1 MNDYTPLYSSRITKN
16 YLEYLNKFYQGV
28 DIAKILKSSGITRQE
43 VEDPGHWF
51 TQHQVDRFQEAL
63 IRETGNQNISRDVGR
78 YLASSEGLGP
88 VRQYMLGL
96 LNPMAIYMLM
106 GKLYTMLSRGAVVKT
121 KKSGYS
127 AVEIISTPKSGVNEK
142 QYQCENRLGSFE
154 SLARLFTKGFAR
166 IEHPSCIHKGDSAC
180 LYIINWERT
189 ASIMWKRARYTL
201 LLFSIVTLVGLYQ
214 TLPLEMWMYG
224 LFTGI
229 FINIVSILFSQH
241 VEKKEFIKTIE
252 AQGNAA
258 EELFEEMNIR
268 YSNAVLTQE
277 IGQATSAILNI
288 NGLLTQVMTIIQKR
302 LDFDRGMILLADE
315 QKIHLNFI
323 AGYGYS
329 DEQKDLLD
337 RTDFRLDRL
346 ESRGTFVVAFKEK
359 QPILVNDISEIEDT
373 LSEKSLDFAH
383 QMGVRSLICVPIVF
397 ENESLGIL
405 AVDKAKSRRS
415 ANQSD
420 ISLLMGVA
428 SHTGVGISNARSFQ
442 KLQESEKK
450 YRDLVE
456 SANSIILRRDIAGN
470 IIFFNEF
477 AQRLF
482 GYEENEIIGKNM
494 VGTLLPDTESAEN
507 RVVELAASLQQNPE
521 RRMVR
526 EDKHALRDGETVWV
540 AWTYKP
546 IFGNDE
552 TLREILCIGNDITEL
567 KQAEE
572 QQKHLESQLQR
583 AQKMEA
589 VGTLAGGVAHDLN
602 NILSGIVS
610 YPDLI
615 LMELPDD
622 SLLKKPVRTM
632 QKSGI
637 KAAAIVQDL
646 LTLARRGVVSKS
658 VINLNEI
665 ISEYLISPEFENL
678 KRNFPAVGVK
688 TRFKSN
694 LLNILGSPV
703 HLSKTVMN
711 LIVNATEAMPDG
723 GIVNITTLNQYI
735 DKSFKGFDE
744 VAKGDYVVVRI
755 SDNGIGI
762 ATDDIERIFEP
773 FYTKKVMG
781 RSGTGLGMAVVWG
794 TVKDHDGYIDVQS
807 TVGKGTK
814 FTLYFPVRRG
824 MITKARNHLTI
835 EEIQGS
841 GESILIV
848 DDAEDQREIATG
860 ILELLGYSVSSVP
873 SGEAAI
879 EYLKTRKVDLLVLD
893 MIMDSG
899 LDGYETYKRIIESNP
914 GQKAIIASGFSE
926 TKLVKE
932 AQKIGAGAYLKKP
945 YLLDKIGQ
953 VVKEELSRDEI
964 SPGEPS

>member
-16 YLEYLNKFYQGV
+16 YLEYLEKFYQGV
-28 DIAKILKSSGITRQE
+28 DIIKILKSSGITHQE

-51 TQHQVDRFQEAL
+51 TQRQVDSFQEAL
-63 IRETGNQNISRDVGR
+63 ITETGNQNISRDVGR
-78 YLASSEGLGP
+78 YLASSKGLGP

-127 AVEIISTPKSGVNEK
+127 AVEIIATPKPGVNEK
-142 QYQCENRLGSFE
+142 KYQCENRLGSFE
-154 SLARLFTKGFAR
+154 SLARLFTKGYAR
-166 IEHPSCIHKGDSAC
+166 IEHPSCFHKGDSAC
-180 LYIINWERT
+180 RYIINWERT
-189 ASIMWKRARYTL
+189 PSIIWKWARYS
-201 LLFSIVTLVGLYQ
+201 LLFFSILTLAWLYQ
-214 TLPLEMWMYG
+214 TLPLEMWLYG

-229 FINIVSILFSQH
+229 FINIVSILFTQQ
-241 VEKKEFIKTIE
+241 VEKKEFIKIIE

-258 EELFEEMNIR
+258 EELFEEMNSR
-268 YSNAVLTQE
+268 YNNAVLIQE
-277 IGQATSAILNI
+277 IGQATSAILDI
-288 NGLLTQVMTIIQKR
+288 NGLLNQVITIIQKR

-315 QKIHLNFI
+315 QNKHLNFI

-329 DEQKDLLD
+329 DEQKDLLN
-337 RTDFRLDRL
+337 RTEFNLDRP
-346 ESRGTFVVAFKEK
+346 ESKGTFVVAFNEK

-373 LSEKSLDFAH
+373 LSEKSLYFAH

-405 AVDKAKSRRS
+405 AVDKVKSRRS

-420 ISLLMGVA
+420 MSLLMGVA
-428 SHTGVGISNARSFQ
+428 SHTGVGISNALSFQ

-456 SANSIILRRDIAGN
+456 NANSIILRRDIAGN

-482 GYEENEIIGKNM
+482 GYEEHEIIGKSL
-494 VGTLLPDTESAEN
+494 VGTLLPDTQAAKKS
-507 RVVELAASLQQNPE
+507 VVQLAASLQQHPE
-521 RRMVR
+521 RRMVS
-526 EDKHALRDGETVWV
+526 EDRYLLRDGETVWV
-540 AWTYKP
+540 TWTYKP
-546 IFGNDE
+546 IFGIDE

-567 KQAEE
+567 RQAEE
-572 QQKHLESQLQR
+572 QKKQLESRLQR

-610 YPDLI
+610 YPELI
-615 LMELPDD
+615 LMGLPDN
-622 SLLKKPVRTM
+622 SPLRKPVQTM
-632 QKSGI
+632 QKSGE
-637 KAAAIVQDL
+637 KAAAIVQDM
-646 LTLARRGVVSKS
+646 LTLARRGVVTKS
-658 VINLNEI
+658 VVNLNKI
-665 ISEYLISPEFENL
+665 ISEYLKSPEFENL
-678 KRNFPAVGVK
+678 KRNFPAVGVT
-688 TRFKSN
+688 TRFKRN
-694 LLNILGSPV
+694 LLNMFGSPV

-723 GIVNITTLNQYI
+723 GTVNITTLNQYI

-744 VAKGDYVVVRI
+744 VAKGDYVVLII

-762 ATDDIERIFEP
+762 AQDDIERIFEP

-807 TVGKGTK
+807 TVGKGTT
-814 FTLYFPVRRG
+814 FTLYFPVSRG
-824 MITKARNHLTI
+824 MIAKDSTHLSI

-841 GESILIV
+841 GESILII
-848 DDAEDQREIATG
+848 DDAEDQREIATN
-860 ILELLGYSVSSVP
+860 ILDLLGYSVSSVP
-873 SGEAAI
+873 SGEAAV

-893 MIMDSG
+893 MIMDPG
-899 LDGYETYKRIIESNP
+899 LNGYETYKRIIDRNP
-914 GQKAIIASGFSE
+914 GQKAVIASGFSE
-926 TKLVKE
+926 TELVKE
-932 AQKIGAGAYLKKP
+932 TQRIGAGAYIRKP

-953 VVKEELSRDEI
+953 VVKEELSRVKI
-964 SPGEPS
+964 SPRETS